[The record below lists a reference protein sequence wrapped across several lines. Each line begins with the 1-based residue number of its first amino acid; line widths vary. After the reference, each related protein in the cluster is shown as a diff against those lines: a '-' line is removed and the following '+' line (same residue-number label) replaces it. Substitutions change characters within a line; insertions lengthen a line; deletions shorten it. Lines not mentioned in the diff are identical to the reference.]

1 MNSWLLTWPSQQK
14 VALTHEVVKTLV
26 MQDEQSKGLVKNM
39 DQWWQT
45 WFFVGHRPQGVA
57 EWAGGTTRGVRLASM
72 KL

>member
-1 MNSWLLTWPSQQK
+1 
-14 VALTHEVVKTLV
+14 LTHEVVKTLV

-57 EWAGGTTRGVRLASM
+57 E
-72 KL
+72 